1 MKNLLI
7 GITLLTLFSCS
18 SIPKNTNGTDFEGLL
33 IQKPQINYKLNSLP
47 KDINV
52 IYFAD
57 PGNKNELTEE
67 VKGLLTNYYTFS
79 EKYSY
84 FPKIKFFRLDQLNN
98 CSFILNRSTFN
109 IIFLLNDTLDNKFY
123 ETCLNRIDNQN
134 ALFVINSFN
143 KNIFNNFRNF
153 SVDRNQDKY
162 RLLKFMNSSSNN
174 VIVIDNEIT
183 KDKYEIG
190 KYWET
195 NFKKEVTEYRTFIK
209 SESSEKLF
217 SNLLL
222 SEQSIKRK
230 RKLSR
235 IISQD
240 IEQNPRTRGD
250 IDALFLSVN
259 TQEARSLKP
268 ALDYN
273 YIEGMKVFLAND
285 WKEDLLFS
293 KTDNDLES
301 VISIDIPFM
310 LQTPL
315 PEELGDLKNKTRN
328 FAIGYDSFEI
338 VLLLKGSRNL
348 NKITYKGL
356 TGNITFREKDIERKS
371 TIFKIQNGSYKYLN
385 DI

>member
-7 GITLLTLFSCS
+7 GITLLTVFGCS
-18 SIPKNTNGTDFEGLL
+18 TNPKNTNETDLEESL
-33 IQKPQINYKLNSLP
+33 IYKPEINYKLNSLP

-52 IYFAD
+52 IYFANS
-57 PGNKNELTEE
+57 GNKNELTEE
-67 VKGLLTNYYTFS
+67 VKGLLTNYFTFS
-79 EKYSY
+79 KKYSY
-84 FPKIKFFRLDQLNN
+84 FPRIKFFRLDQLSN

-109 IIFLLNDTLDNKFY
+109 IIFLLKDTLDDKFY
-123 ETCLNRIDNQN
+123 ETCLNRIGSQN
-134 ALFVINSFN
+134 ALFVLDSIN
-143 KNIFNNFRNF
+143 KNLFNNYRKFR
-153 SVDRNQDKY
+153 VDRNQDKY

-174 VIVIDNEIT
+174 VIVIDNAVT

-195 NFKKEVTEYRTFIK
+195 NFKKEVTEYRTFNK
-209 SESSEKLF
+209 SESSEDLF

-222 SEQSIKRK
+222 SEQSVQRK
-230 RKLSR
+230 RRLSR
-235 IISQD
+235 IISKD
-240 IEQNPRTRGD
+240 LEHNPRTRGD

-285 WKEDLLFS
+285 WKEDILFK
-293 KTDNDLES
+293 KTDKDLEN

-315 PEELGDLKNKTRN
+315 PEELDDLKNKTRN

-338 VLLLKGSRNL
+338 LLLLKGAKNV

-356 TGNITFREKDIERKS
+356 TGNITFKEKDIERKS
-371 TIFKIQNGSYKYLN
+371 TIFKIQNGSYQYLN